1 MGAEQNDKIE
11 IVLEQRWEVQTVK
24 TVGDEVERGQL
35 MVERRDMDRTEEELR
50 DGMKVQCEIVSL
62 KFIILSNHRF

>member
-1 MGAEQNDKIE
+1 VGAEQNDKIE

-50 DGMKVQCEIVSL
+50 DGMKV
-62 KFIILSNHRF
+62 